1 MRSPVIA
8 STPARAWT
16 LKKKIAAIHLAEDTG
31 PRLGLFTELPGGA
44 QIEVCG
50 CGFSETTIKVRCHGQ
65 LYFVFR
71 QDLDL

>member
-1 MRSPVIA
+1 MRSPAVA
-8 STPARAWT
+8 STPAPAYT
-16 LKKKIAAIHLAEDTG
+16 LKKKIAAIYLAGDTG
-31 PRLGLFTELPGGA
+31 SRLGLFTELPEGA
-44 QIEVCG
+44 QIDVCG